1 MIDEANANDILHSLM
16 LRLRVIEQRIGKD
29 DGKDISINTRVI
41 QLKNKTNVLI
51 SDSGLDTFIEK
62 RKMWMHFMENDLLI
76 WCVQDGDFVDYMLSE
91 KSITKEAIPLSL
103 KIDSIIERE
112 KDITQLSEYARQ
124 LEELSGYFNR
134 NHLQGIYCDR
144 ENTLSRL
151 LKSLYDN
158 SLDLKQYKERLIYIK
173 NTQQQQSE
181 VLQTMM
187 ERLVR
192 ILAIYQEFVRWRWH
206 QW

>member
-1 MIDEANANDILHSLM
+1 M
-16 LRLRVIEQRIGKD
+16 
-29 DGKDISINTRVI
+29 
-41 QLKNKTNVLI
+41 I
-51 SDSGLDTFIEK
+51 SD
-62 RKMWMHFMENDLLI
+62 
-76 WCVQDGDFVDYMLSE
+76 

-192 ILAIYQEFVRWRWH
+192 ILAIYQEFVR
-206 QW
+206 

>member
-76 WCVQDGDFVDYMLSE
+76 
-91 KSITKEAIPLSL
+91 
-103 KIDSIIERE
+103 
-112 KDITQLSEYARQ
+112 
-124 LEELSGYFNR
+124 
-134 NHLQGIYCDR
+134 
-144 ENTLSRL
+144 
-151 LKSLYDN
+151 
-158 SLDLKQYKERLIYIK
+158 
-173 NTQQQQSE
+173 
-181 VLQTMM
+181 
-187 ERLVR
+187 
-192 ILAIYQEFVRWRWH
+192 
-206 QW
+206 

>member
-91 KSITKEAIPLSL
+91 KSITK
-103 KIDSIIERE
+103 
-112 KDITQLSEYARQ
+112 LSEYARQ